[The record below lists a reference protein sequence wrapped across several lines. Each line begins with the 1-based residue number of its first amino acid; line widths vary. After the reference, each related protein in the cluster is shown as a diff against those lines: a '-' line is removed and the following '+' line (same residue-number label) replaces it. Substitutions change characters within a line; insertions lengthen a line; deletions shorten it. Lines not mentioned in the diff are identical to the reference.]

1 MSSHAKKSYPKIP
14 NGEAAFLEEDA
25 LVCLALLLKGL
36 MRVHPDRESWAL
48 GETLTGGYL
57 EATYRFPRM
66 RFRYLLRRSIEH
78 AEDVRTS
85 LKAEGLGASFTDEP
99 ESMVT
104 VLSAD
109 VSRAEFTP
117 HIREALAC
125 LVFHVEVLAKN
136 VILAEDNWALARA
149 LAARSAPEYGV
160 PRERFRF
167 LLDGAMR
174 TIARLRE
181 SNPFSAMY

>member
-1 MSSHAKKSYPKIP
+1 MTSHAKKSYPKVP
-14 NGEAAFLEEDA
+14 DDAAGLSEEDA
-25 LVCLALLLKGL
+25 LVCMALLLKGL

-48 GETLTGGYL
+48 GETLTGGHL

-66 RFRYLLRRSIEH
+66 RFRYLLRRSLEH
-78 AEDVRTS
+78 AEDVKTS
-85 LKAEGLGASFTDEP
+85 LKAEGLGASFTEEP

-109 VSRAEFTP
+109 VSRAEFIP
-117 HIREALAC
+117 HVREALVC
-125 LVFHVEVLAKN
+125 LVFHVEVLAES
-136 VILAEDNWALARA
+136 VFLSEDNWSLARA
-149 LAARSAPEYGV
+149 VAAKAAPEYGI
-160 PRERFRF
+160 PRDRFRV